1 MMKLLFFFCN
11 FARLDNFSRHSVFV
25 TSGRSSMY
33 FSLEASM
40 KNSVQLRHEKNF
52 PDGLLVNSNDASEKQ
67 SGHACFFMRYF

>member
-1 MMKLLFFFCN
+1 
-11 FARLDNFSRHSVFV
+11 
-25 TSGRSSMY
+25 MY

-67 SGHACFFMRYF
+67 SGHACFFMRSF